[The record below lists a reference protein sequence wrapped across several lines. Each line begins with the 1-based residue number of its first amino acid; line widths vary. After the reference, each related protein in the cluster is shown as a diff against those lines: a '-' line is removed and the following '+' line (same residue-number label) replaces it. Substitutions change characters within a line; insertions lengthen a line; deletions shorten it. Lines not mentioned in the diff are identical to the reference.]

1 MDIAINDGGLTMAIT
16 AVAFEQGADPVHGGI
31 YRTSKNESLMVLG
44 VRKDKIF
51 VEYADGRH
59 GHLSWR
65 DWERLHPSPSRC

>member
-1 MDIAINDGGLTMAIT
+1 MAT
-16 AVAFEQGADPVHGGI
+16 QTLMMKQGSDPVHGAI
-31 YRTSKNESLMVLG
+31 YRTRSNESLMVLG

-65 DWERLHPSPSRC
+65 DWDQLQPHPSRC